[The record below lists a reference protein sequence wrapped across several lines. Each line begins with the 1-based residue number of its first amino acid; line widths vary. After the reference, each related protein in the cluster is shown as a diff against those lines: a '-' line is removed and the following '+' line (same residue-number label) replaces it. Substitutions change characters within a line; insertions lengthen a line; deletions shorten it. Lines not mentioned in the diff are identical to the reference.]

1 MKTKDFYRLQGIDS
15 IITNAKLTTSPYKYF
30 HQWKYD
36 EEAFK
41 DLTWIT
47 SETIN
52 DKRESILESKAKE
65 VADFSLDI
73 VNWIFAIYL
82 LLYLFS
88 SAMKWLYKK

>member
-15 IITNAKLTTSPYKYF
+15 IVSNVKLATSPYKYF

-52 DKRESILESKAKE
+52 DKRGSILESKARE

-82 LLYLFS
+82 VLYLFS
-88 SAMKWLYKK
+88 SARKWLYKK

>member
-15 IITNAKLTTSPYKYF
+15 IVSNVKLTTSPYKYF

-36 EEAFK
+36 NEVFN
-41 DLTWIT
+41 DLAWVT

-52 DKRESILESKAKE
+52 DKRNSILEVKARE

-82 LLYLFS
+82 ALYLLNS
-88 SAMKWLYKK
+88 IRKWLYKK